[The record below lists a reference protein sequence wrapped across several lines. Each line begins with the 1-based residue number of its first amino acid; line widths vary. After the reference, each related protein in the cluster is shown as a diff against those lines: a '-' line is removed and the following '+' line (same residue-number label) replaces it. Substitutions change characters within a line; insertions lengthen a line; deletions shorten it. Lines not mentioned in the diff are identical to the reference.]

1 VKKLPLSGALNWIG
15 GHVRGFYSAVG
26 LFLLAGLLTTLLTF
40 ALLLFMAQVVAGG
53 AIQSADESIVRSF
66 GDLKSPG
73 LDVLAL
79 IGAVIGSR
87 MAAWVTIG
95 VGTLFL
101 LTTHHR
107 YSAALLW
114 VAIGG
119 SVFLNAFLKE
129 WFGRPRPAPERA
141 NIELLGWTFGY
152 PDSFSFPSG
161 HALLSTSIFFTLAYL
176 VARLE
181 GSRLARRLTFGA
193 AFLMVGLVGLS
204 RVYLG
209 VHYLSDVIAGILAG
223 LMWSTAAALGL
234 EAIWYFSF
242 RKPEVVQDE
251 EDIEEAVPAPLAHD
265 SSSPTP
271 SPS

>member
-1 VKKLPLSGALNWIG
+1 MKQTPLGRAFRWIG
-15 GHVRGFYSAVG
+15 GHVRGFYAAVG
-26 LFLLAGLLTTLLTF
+26 LFLLAGLVSTLVTF
-40 ALLLFMAQVVAGG
+40 GLLLVLADLVAGG
-53 AIQSADESIVRSF
+53 AIQSADKAIVQAV
-66 GDLKSPG
+66 GDLKSPR
-73 LDVLAL
+73 LDALAL
-79 IGAVIGSR
+79 VGAVIGSR
-87 MAAWVTIG
+87 MAAWCAIV

-101 LTTHHR
+101 WTTRHR

-161 HALLSTSIFFTLAYL
+161 HALLTTSIFFTLAYL

-181 GSRLARRLTFGA
+181 GSRRMRRFTLAL
-193 AFLMVGLVGLS
+193 AFLMVTLVGLS

-209 VHYLSDVIAGILAG
+209 VHYLSDVVAGILAG

-234 EAIWYFSF
+234 EAAWYFRF
-242 RKPEVVQDE
+242 RKPDVERVE
-251 EDIEEAVPAPLAHD
+251 ENIEEPVPAPLTHQ
-265 SSSPTP
+265 
-271 SPS
+271 